1 MVGHIILHHT
11 NHNRQIQW
19 AEDYTCADQ
28 MSIKEHQI
36 YDAGV
41 LIPEEIKIMFIG
53 NYLDD
58 PTDAVLPRRT

>member
-1 MVGHIILHHT
+1 
-11 NHNRQIQW
+11 
-19 AEDYTCADQ
+19 

-36 YDAGV
+36 YDGGV

-58 PTDAVLPRRT
+58 PTDAVLPRRI